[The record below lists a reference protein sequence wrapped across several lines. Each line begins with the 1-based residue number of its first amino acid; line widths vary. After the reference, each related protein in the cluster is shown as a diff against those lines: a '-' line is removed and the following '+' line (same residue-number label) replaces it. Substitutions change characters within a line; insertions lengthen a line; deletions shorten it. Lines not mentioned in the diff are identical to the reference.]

1 MLLSIPSTLTLA
13 LALLTK
19 TSTTAPTPFPD
30 TLVEAGSKHTLY
42 LVTCLYNA
50 LNQGTYSY
58 YTAAAY
64 YSNGPHDSAPTLNP
78 DAFTTISY
86 PYQEWEGRNYT
97 ARLATYYTMT
107 SRIDAAA
114 ASGKKGD
121 IAGSATVD
129 TEQFACFV
137 DGETSVVVRNGLGGQ
152 QAACTAEYYCPSI
165 QVS

>member
-1 MLLSIPSTLTLA
+1 MHFSPALSLA
-13 LALLTK
+13 LALFTA
-19 TSTTAPTPFPD
+19 SSSSAPTPSNAI
-30 TLVEAGSKHTLY
+30 EAGSKHTLY
-42 LVTCLYNA
+42 LVTCLYNT

-86 PYQEWEGRNYT
+86 PYQEWEGKNYT

-114 ASGKKGD
+114 GNLKKGD

-129 TEQFACFV
+129 TEEFACFV
-137 DGETSVVVRNGLGGQ
+137 DGETSVVVRNGLGAQ

-165 QVS
+165 RVS